1 MKDTFLIVG
10 GAGFVGSSLALLL
23 RRDFPGTKIVALDNL
38 KRRGSELNIPRLK
51 SAGIDFIHGD
61 SRVPE
66 DLEQAGRVD
75 ILIDCAAEPSVFAG
89 YNGSPAYMINTNL
102 NGTIN
107 CLELAR
113 KRKADVIFLS
123 TSRVYP
129 IELFRSLKYSE
140 TDTRLHPV
148 EIQDLPGIS
157 AEGITEQFPLEGFR
171 SLYGASKLASELI
184 ITEYIEAFG
193 ISAIINRCSVLTGP
207 WQMGSV
213 EQGFIVLWVAKH
225 IYGGRLA
232 YMGYGGTGKQ
242 VRDILHVRD
251 LYRLLS
257 IQLNDISR
265 FSGQTYNVGGG
276 KINSVSLLEL
286 TNLCRKAT
294 GNQTDI
300 FNEPETRPGDIPW
313 YVSDCS
319 KVQSRTGWKPNTLV
333 PEIINEI
340 AAWIHDY
347 RKDIQPILG

>member
-1 MKDTFLIVG
+1 MKDSFLIVG

-23 RRDFPGTKIVALDNL
+23 RSDFPGTKIVALDNL

-61 SRVPE
+61 IRVPE

-75 ILIDCAAEPSVFAG
+75 LLIDCAAEPSVLAG

-129 IELFRSLKYSE
+129 IELIRSLKYSE
-140 TDTRLHPV
+140 TDTRLHPDDG
-148 EIQDLPGIS
+148 QDLSGVS
-157 AEGITEQFPLEGFR
+157 AQGITEQFPLAGFR
-171 SLYGASKLASELI
+171 SLYGASKLASELFLA
-184 ITEYIEAFG
+184 EYMEAYG
-193 ISAIINRCSVLTGP
+193 ISGIINRCGVLTGP
-207 WQMGSV
+207 WQMGNV

-225 IYGGRLA
+225 IFGGRLA
-232 YMGYGGTGKQ
+232 YIGYGGTGKQ

-251 LYRLLS
+251 LYELLC
-257 IQLNDISR
+257 IQLNDISK

-276 KINSVSLLEL
+276 EDNSVSLIEL
-286 TNLCRKAT
+286 TNICRKAT
-294 GNQTDI
+294 GNQMNI
-300 FNEPETRPGDIPW
+300 FNEPETRPGDVPW
-313 YVSDCS
+313 YVSDCN
-319 KVQSRTGWKPNTLV
+319 KVQSYSGWKPTISV
-333 PEIINEI
+333 TEIINEI
-340 AAWIHDY
+340 TTWIQEH
-347 RKDIQPILG
+347 RKDLQPILG